1 MSIGPHEEYYRL
13 RAELW
18 QLRQAII
25 RADPAVLHDGRFEEM
40 FAAPVKIIDVARQL
54 IETIPQLR
62 Q

>member
-1 MSIGPHEEYYRL
+1 MYDSEEENSRL
-13 RAELW
+13 KAELW

-25 RADPAVLHDGRFEEM
+25 RADPTVMHDGRFEEM
-40 FAAPVKIIDVARQL
+40 FTAPVKIIDVARQL